1 MDEPAHGEITE
12 LLLALSC
19 GEASA
24 LYRHAVTGNQ
34 KFSIIHTSL
43 STVGDSRAS
52 RNTSSSLLLSK

>member
-1 MDEPAHGEITE
+1 VNLATGEITE
-12 LLLALSC
+12 LLLTCSG

-24 LYRHAVTGNQ
+24 LYRHAVNGNQ

-52 RNTSSSLLLSK
+52 RNASSSLLLSK